1 MKFIKLL
8 TILLVILSLIG
19 CAEMAKKENL
29 KPIQRP
35 TIQKTNKKIPAIRE
49 VLVSSQNFYIEDVE
63 IPNHTKIKRV
73 KIMGASLTDVISLLT
88 EATQESIV
96 FQLESETEDV
106 DDDED
111 NNNNNKN
118 NQNGSEILTNSNVY
132 LSASNI
138 GIGTL
143 LEKAVGNR
151 LGISYEDNAY
161 YLGDMKNITLKIPAI
176 DSLGKSLVA
185 SLTTFGANK
194 VVYDPVTSSISFSAK
209 SKEYKEIMHYLQI
222 LRDNLYV
229 IEYSMEIYSVQLND
243 EHTLGIDWEMIPS
256 ATKSTGFIVQGLTQ
270 GLVASTPYKFG
281 IIKQSDDYQSASAI
295 LNILEQFGKV
305 ESIQRP
311 KLLGL
316 AGTSVTLKDGTE
328 EAYIKSLQTTLVS
341 NGGAQTSTVSGTALS
356 GLEITLNSNIIDETV
371 ISNIDIKIN
380 DIVGY
385 TSFNVDNKEYKQPKI
400 STKEIKNT
408 VRVEPGVPIV
418 ISGLYRQKN
427 DAGHRGIPKTS
438 GTILNN
444 IAGSDYKNGTK
455 SEMVI
460 IVTPRL
466 IKYVIK

>member
-1 MKFIKLL
+1 VKLVKILIIFIIIFSF
-8 TILLVILSLIG
+8 TG
-19 CAEMAKKENL
+19 CAEVAKKESL
-29 KPIQRP
+29 RPIQKP
-35 TIQKTNKKIPAIRE
+35 TVRTTNRRIPAIRE
-49 VLVSSQNFYIEDVE
+49 VLVSSKNFYVQDAK

-96 FQLESETEDV
+96 FQLESQTEDINR
-106 DDDED
+106 D
-111 NNNNNKN
+111 NNNNDYN

-161 YLGDMKNITLKIPAI
+161 YLGDTKNITLKIPAI
-176 DSLGKSLVA
+176 DGLGKSLVT
-185 SLTTFGANK
+185 SLDTFGANK

-209 SKEYKEIMHYLQI
+209 SKEYKEIMHYLEI

-243 EHTLGIDWEMIPS
+243 EHALGIDWEAVPS
-256 ATKSTGFIVQGLTQ
+256 TTNSTGFIVQGLTQ

-281 IIKQSDDYQSASAI
+281 IIKQSSDYQSASAI
-295 LNILEQFGKV
+295 LNILEKFGKV

-356 GLEITLNSNIIDETV
+356 GLDITLNSNIIDDTV
-371 ISNIDIKIN
+371 ISNINIKIN

-408 VRVEPGVPIV
+408 VRVKPGVPIV

-427 DAGHRGIPKTS
+427 DTGHKGIPKTS

-444 IAGSDYKNGTK
+444 IAGSDYKSATK

>member
-1 MKFIKLL
+1 MKYIK
-8 TILLVILSLIG
+8 ILIIFLISLSFLG
-19 CAEMAKKENL
+19 CAEIAKKENL
-29 KPIQRP
+29 KPIQKPR
-35 TIQKTNKKIPAIRE
+35 IQITNKKTPAIRK
-49 VLVSSQNFYIEDVE
+49 VLVSSKNFYIEDAQ
-63 IPNHTKIKRV
+63 IPNHTNIKRV

-96 FQLESETEDV
+96 FQLESQSEDINQ
-106 DDDED
+106 DSNG
-111 NNNNNKN
+111 NNNY
-118 NQNGSEILTNSNVY
+118 NGSEILTNSNVY

-176 DSLGKSLVA
+176 DSLGKSLVT
-185 SLTTFGANK
+185 SLSTFGASK
-194 VVYDPVTSSISFSAK
+194 VVFDPVTSSISFSAK
-209 SKEYKEIMHYLQI
+209 SKEYKEIMNYLQI

-229 IEYSMEIYSVQLND
+229 IEYSMEIYSVQLSD
-243 EHTLGIDWEMIPS
+243 EYALGIDWEMIPS

-270 GLVASTPYKFG
+270 GLVASTPYKVG
-281 IIKQSDDYQSASAI
+281 IIKQNNGYQSESAI
-295 LNILEQFGKV
+295 LNILEHFGKV

-328 EAYIKSLQTTLVS
+328 EAYIKSLQTTLVN

-380 DIVGY
+380 DIIGY
-385 TSFNVDNKEYKQPKI
+385 TSFNVDSKEYKQPKI

-427 DAGHRGIPKTS
+427 DTGHKGIPKTS
-438 GTILNN
+438 GTMLNN
-444 IAGSDYKNGTK
+444 IAGSDYKNGSK